1 VNIKK
6 NSQENPEKQSIKISL
21 NNMSNN
27 LNGNIS
33 RSTSDSFDQFSRGF
47 FYGDGLFESIR
58 VFDGIV
64 PFIHLHW
71 ERLEKGMRLL
81 GFNIPSDWSG
91 DFFRNEILKITS
103 GNARVKISVWRS
115 PGGLYHPT
123 DQTPNFLITANPL
136 DSNCFK
142 WLDDG
147 LNIGQCT
154 SVKLPI
160 DTLSGLK
167 VLGGTRYVMAA
178 IEAHAKGFDDV
189 MLSNTDGHVCE
200 TSSNNIFWIKKGVL
214 YVPLPKDG
222 HVLGIFQNHFTAI
235 LQAEGIEMVAKSTTF
250 AALQEA
256 DEVFLTNAIHGI
268 QWVRLL
274 EGTVLKCEKTI
285 MFFNLT
291 VSHLNRI
298 LLQKTDV

>member
-6 NSQENPEKQSIKISL
+6 NSQENPEKQSVKISL

-123 DQTPNFLITANPL
+123 DQTRIFSSQPTRSIPIASNGWMMASILVNAQV
-136 DSNCFK
+136 SNC
-142 WLDDG
+142 L
-147 LNIGQCT
+147 
-154 SVKLPI
+154 
-160 DTLSGLK
+160 
-167 VLGGTRYVMAA
+167 
-178 IEAHAKGFDDV
+178 
-189 MLSNTDGHVCE
+189 
-200 TSSNNIFWIKKGVL
+200 
-214 YVPLPKDG
+214 
-222 HVLGIFQNHFTAI
+222 
-235 LQAEGIEMVAKSTTF
+235 
-250 AALQEA
+250 
-256 DEVFLTNAIHGI
+256 LTHSP
-268 QWVRLL
+268 V
-274 EGTVLKCEKTI
+274 
-285 MFFNLT
+285 
-291 VSHLNRI
+291 
-298 LLQKTDV
+298 